1 MSKAW
6 PLILGKGRNN
16 HHDTNITKS
25 VKMSIEFIFL
35 YFQEVSYDKL
45 VEFFRALD
53 FLSVF
58 WYKVNSRFTVSPK
71 FATSL
76 KETD

>member
-1 MSKAW
+1 
-6 PLILGKGRNN
+6 
-16 HHDTNITKS
+16 
-25 VKMSIEFIFL
+25 MSIECIFL

-45 VEFFRALD
+45 LEFFRGLD

-58 WYKVNSRFTVSPK
+58 WYKVNSRFTVSSK

-76 KETD
+76 KETDWLGGFGYSIVRKYR